1 MARGRWAAFP
11 RWLCAP
17 GADASDGVWVPLE
30 QEGGSRRPGCW
41 PRGDAGDGAGATST
55 ARAGACRGCFP
66 WRRRRGFPSRRRPC
80 FRPVGGTA
88 RGARGEGANSAAAGC
103 PSRLCRACR
112 DGGGAPWGDGGPSRR
127 RAGPAS
133 RGPAPRCARSPADK
147 RASRRAALGNRNRA
161 CCRFKRPASPGLS
174 AAPPNLLARKSSL
187 K

>member
-1 MARGRWAAFP
+1 MARGRRRPF
-11 RWLCAP
+11 LGGCAP
-17 GADASDGVWVPLE
+17 PGRTRLTGCGCPW
-30 QEGGSRRPGCW
+30 SRRVGVGGPGVG
-41 PRGDAGDGAGATST
+41 PAVTLGT

-88 RGARGEGANSAAAGC
+88 RGARGEGANSAVAGC

-112 DGGGAPWGDGGPSRR
+112 DGGGAPWGDSGPSRR